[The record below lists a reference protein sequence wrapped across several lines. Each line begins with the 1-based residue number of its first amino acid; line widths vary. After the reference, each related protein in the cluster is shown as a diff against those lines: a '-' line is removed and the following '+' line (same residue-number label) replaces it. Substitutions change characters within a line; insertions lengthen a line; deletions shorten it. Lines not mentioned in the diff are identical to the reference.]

1 LEEHLEFHLISLKL
15 AFKKETVTV
24 PFGKVSYFWGQMGAG
39 KTSIARLID
48 YCLGGNIELSPA
60 LQNEFVSATLTLRLT
75 KGELELERARETNTV
90 IAKWGVK
97 DEGIQAAIPARDAA
111 GEVLPGTGVEN
122 LSDLL
127 FWMSGITPPH
137 VRQSKARADSG
148 TKRLSMRNLLWYC
161 YLDQD
166 EIDSS
171 FFHLDSGNQFSRL
184 ASLDVIRYIIGYH
197 DEHILDLEAQLDSLR
212 GERMATQA
220 SIESLSRVLRD
231 VGVESEIEIHGRV
244 SELREAAQ
252 RTLAEIARQRNLS
265 VADRTTVHAVDHLK
279 SQAQGLSQRL
289 ASIDDAV
296 SELLRA
302 KDRDVRHL
310 NEIETLS
317 LKFRRS
323 QSARAVLAGVQFHS
337 CPRCARP
344 LPDRDDDVC
353 IVCGQ
358 TEIDDIPDLAE
369 DALVQRDIKSR
380 VDELRDII
388 SRHDSAMTTLRRDRE
403 ALDLEKRRVE
413 RERNEA
419 SENFDSAYLSSMLSK
434 ERERSAILQRADSLE
449 AMARFPQTLEAQRQK
464 VSEIQAQE
472 IGIRAKLREA
482 REAAEKDA
490 TNVNTLKELFLDCLV
505 RSEVPGISRNDAV
518 EIPSNTFLPE
528 LHSPGLADTTVASFS
543 TLSSGGKKTLFKCC
557 FAVAIH
563 RLAVQVGAPL
573 PEMLIIDSPM
583 KNISERENRE
593 QFKGFYNLI
602 YQLKLDELSGTQF
615 ILIDKEYTAP
625 PRELG
630 LRVYNRH
637 MKPNDPSKPN
647 DRENPPLIPY
657 YLGN

>member
-1 LEEHLEFHLISLKL
+1 MEDHLEFHLILLEL
-15 AFKKETVTV
+15 AFKKETVAV
-24 PFGKVSYFWGQMGAG
+24 PFGEVSYFWGQMGAG

-60 LQNEFVSATLTLRLT
+60 LQNEFVSATLRLRLA

-111 GEVLPGTGVEN
+111 GEVVPGTGVEN

-127 FWMSGITPPH
+127 FWMSGITPPR
-137 VRQSKARADSG
+137 VRQSKARVDSG

-171 FFHLDSGNQFSRL
+171 FFHLDSGNQFPRL

-197 DEHILDLEAQLDSLR
+197 DEHILDVEAQLDSLR

-220 SIESLSRVLRD
+220 SLESLSRVLRD
-231 VGVESEIEIHGRV
+231 FGVESEVEIRGRV
-244 SELREAAQ
+244 RELREAAQ
-252 RTLAEIARQRNLS
+252 RTSAEIAQQRNLS
-265 VADRTTVHAVDHLK
+265 VADRTTVHAVDRLK

-296 SELLRA
+296 SELHRA

-337 CPRCARP
+337 CPRCAQP
-344 LPDRDDDVC
+344 LPDRQDDVC

-358 TEIDDIPDLAE
+358 TEVDDIPDLTE
-369 DALVQRDIKSR
+369 DALVQRDIRSR
-380 VDELRDII
+380 MEELRDII
-388 SRHDSAMTTLRRDRE
+388 SRHDAAMTTLRRDRE
-403 ALDLEKRRVE
+403 ALEFEKRRVE
-413 RERNEA
+413 RERNEW
-419 SENFDSAYLSSMLSK
+419 SESLDSAYLSSMIGK
-434 ERERSAILQRADSLE
+434 ERERAAILQQADNLE
-449 AMARFPQTLEAQRQK
+449 VMARFPQMLEAQRQK

-472 IGIRAKLREA
+472 IGLRAKLREA

-490 TNVNTLKELFLDCLV
+490 TNVDTLKGLFLDCLV
-505 RSEVPGISRNDAV
+505 RSGVPGISRNDVV

-563 RLAVQVGAPL
+563 RFAVQVGAPL

-602 YQLKLDELSGTQF
+602 YQLKADELSGTQF

-625 PRELG
+625 PSGLG
-630 LRVYNRH
+630 LRVDNRH
-637 MKPNDPSKPN
+637 MKPNDASKPN

-657 YLGN
+657 YFGN

>member
-1 LEEHLEFHLISLKL
+1 MEFHLISLVL
-15 AFKKETVTV
+15 AFKKETVTI
-24 PFGKVSYFWGQMGAG
+24 PFGEVSYFWGQMGAG

-48 YCLGGNIELSPA
+48 YCLGGSIELSPA
-60 LQNEFVSATLTLRLT
+60 LQNEFVSATLKLKLK
-75 KGELELERARETNTV
+75 KGDLELERARETNTV
-90 IAKWGVK
+90 IAKWGTK
-97 DEGIQAAIPARDAA
+97 DEAVQAAVPARGAD
-111 GEVLPGTGVEN
+111 GEVIPGTGVEN
-122 LSDLL
+122 LSDLV
-127 FWMSGITPPH
+127 FWMSSITPPR
-137 VRQSKARADSG
+137 VRQSKLRTDSE

-184 ASLDVIRYIIGYH
+184 ASLDVVRYVIGYH

-220 SIESLSRVLRD
+220 SIESLSSVLRD
-231 VGVESEIEIHGRV
+231 VGVESELEIHGRV
-244 SELREAAQ
+244 RELREAAE
-252 RTLAEIARQRNLS
+252 RISAEIAQQRALS
-265 VADRTTVHAVDHLK
+265 VADRTTEHAIDRLK
-279 SQAQGLSQRL
+279 SQAQSLSRKIT
-289 ASIDDAV
+289 SVDDAV

-302 KDRDVRHL
+302 NDRDVRHL

-337 CPRCARP
+337 CPRCAQP
-344 LPDRDDDVC
+344 LPERCEDVC

-358 TEIDDIPDLAE
+358 IEIDDIPDPTE

-380 VDELRDII
+380 MEELRDII
-388 SRHDSAMTTLRRDRE
+388 GRHESALRALRRDRE
-403 ALDLEKRRVE
+403 VIELEKRRIE

-419 SENFDSAYLSSMLSK
+419 SESFDSAYLSLMLSK
-434 ERERSAILQRADSLE
+434 ERERSAILQQADSLE
-449 AMARFPQTLEAQRQK
+449 AMARFPQMLDAQRQK
-464 VSEIQAQE
+464 VNGIQARE
-472 IGIRAKLREA
+472 IGLRAKLQEA

-490 TNVNTLKELFLDCLV
+490 TNINTLKGLFLDCLV
-505 RSEVPGISRNDAV
+505 RSEVPGISINDTV
-518 EIPSNTFLPE
+518 EIPTNTFLPE
-528 LHSPGLADTTVASFS
+528 LHSPGLADNTIASFS

-557 FAVAIH
+557 FAVAMH

-593 QFKGFYNLI
+593 QFEGFYNLI
-602 YQLKLDELSGTQF
+602 YQLKADELESTQF
-615 ILIDKEYTAP
+615 VLIDKEYTP
-625 PRELG
+625 PPGELK
-630 LRVYNRH
+630 LRVNSRH
-637 MKPNDPSKPN
+637 MKPNDPSRAD

>member
-1 LEEHLEFHLISLKL
+1 LEFHLTSLVL
-15 AFKKETVTV
+15 AFKKETVV
-24 PFGKVSYFWGQMGAG
+24 IPFGEVSYFWGQMGAG

-48 YCLGGNIELSPA
+48 YCLGGSIELSPA
-60 LQNEFVSATLTLRLT
+60 LQNEFVSATLKLKLK

-97 DEGIQAAIPARDAA
+97 DEAIQAAIPARDAA
-111 GEVLPGTGVEN
+111 GEVVPGTGVEN
-122 LSDLL
+122 LSDLI
-127 FWMSGITPPH
+127 FWMSSITPPR
-137 VRQSKARADSG
+137 VRQSKLRADSE

-171 FFHLDSGNQFSRL
+171 FFHLDNSNQFTRL
-184 ASLDVIRYIIGYH
+184 ASLDVVRYVIGYH

-212 GERMATQA
+212 GERMATLA

-231 VGVESEIEIHGRV
+231 VGVESEIEIHATVR
-244 SELREAAQ
+244 ELREAAERISAEITVQ
-252 RTLAEIARQRNLS
+252 RTLS
-265 VADRTTVHAVDHLK
+265 VADRTTEHAIERLK
-279 SQAQGLSQRL
+279 SQAQSLSHKI
-289 ASIDDAV
+289 ASLDDAV

-337 CPRCARP
+337 CPRCAQP
-344 LPDRDDDVC
+344 LPERSDDVC
-353 IVCGQ
+353 TVCGQ
-358 TEIDDIPDLAE
+358 TEYDDIPGSAD

-380 VDELRDII
+380 MEELREII
-388 SRHDSAMTTLRRDRE
+388 GRHEKASSALRRDRD
-403 ALDLEKRRVE
+403 ALELEKRRVE

-419 SENFDSAYLSSMLSK
+419 SESFDSAYLSSMLGK
-434 ERERSAILQRADSLE
+434 ERERSAILQQADSLE
-449 AMARFPQTLEAQRQK
+449 AMARFPQMLEAQRQK
-464 VSEIQAQE
+464 VNEIQARE
-472 IGIRAKLREA
+472 IGLRAKLRET

-490 TNVNTLKELFLDCLV
+490 TNINTLKDLFLDCLV
-505 RSEVPGISRNDAV
+505 RSEVPGISAEDTV
-518 EIPSNTFLPE
+518 EIRPNTFLPE
-528 LHSPGLADTTVASFS
+528 LHSPGLADNTVASFS

-557 FAVAIH
+557 FAVAMH

-573 PEMLIIDSPM
+573 PELLIIDSPM

-602 YQLKLDELSGTQF
+602 YQLKTDELQGTQF
-615 ILIDKEYTAP
+615 ILIDKEYTPP
-625 PRELG
+625 PRDLK
-630 LRVYNRH
+630 LRVNSRH
-637 MKPNDPSKPN
+637 MKPIDPSKPD

-657 YLGN
+657 YRGN